1 MPLTKF
7 KKRRKAQ
14 PIDLIRVMN
23 GSKPWWQSTTII
35 SAVVGLV
42 NVLTMALKLEVTEAE
57 TQGIIQAIIAIV
69 ATAGVVRGRMKAKEV
84 IK

>member
-1 MPLTKF
+1 MPLNKF

-14 PIDLIRVMN
+14 PIDLKFMTN
-23 GSKPWWQSTTII
+23 GKPWWQSTTII
-35 SAVVGLV
+35 SAIVGLI
-42 NVLTMALKLEVTEAE
+42 NVLTMTLKLEVTEAE

>member
-1 MPLTKF
+1 MPLNKF

-14 PIDLIRVMN
+14 PIDLKFMTSS
-23 GSKPWWQSTTII
+23 SKHWWQSTTII